1 MNEQARKGTQ
11 MKKEG
16 QTDASRVLSVQG
28 PEAEADNQEMEATL
42 VTAEQKEIVE
52 EQQLRRRA
60 RWLLKNF
67 RKFLDKKHRQE
78 EEMRNTPL
86 YTRDDALYLLSGM
99 AGHKSSER
107 VQTSNI
113 SNAPEKA
120 AMNVD
125 ETLERMNKEVLAEV
139 SKGYNELCERV
150 LLVNIGLQL
159 MRGEVQNVAKQVYVK
174 GTPIGKVI
182 GIDGK
187 FLSQARVYQLLDVAV
202 KEMTK
207 VMKIDQGLKIR
218 ARFEERGEEED
229 AGGAE

>member
-11 MKKEG
+11 MKKVG

-67 RKFLDKKHRQE
+67 RKFLDKKHKQE

-120 AMNVD
+120 AINVD

-139 SKGYNELCERV
+139 SKGYNELCERIT
-150 LLVNIGLQL
+150 LVNIALQF
-159 MRGEVQNVAKQVYVK
+159 MKGEVQNVARQVYVK

-182 GIDGK
+182 GVDGTK
-187 FLSQARVYQLLDVAV
+187 LGRTRAFELLNEAV
-202 KEMTK
+202 KELAK
-207 VMKIDQGLKIR
+207 VLSD
-218 ARFEERGEEED
+218 EREIVKQCEADKEVYSGC
-229 AGGAE
+229 

>member
-1 MNEQARKGTQ
+1 MNEQVGQGTQ
-11 MKKEG
+11 MKQMG
-16 QTDASRVLSVQG
+16 QMDTRSVSSVQG
-28 PEAEADNQEMEATL
+28 PEAEMDNQEMEATL
-42 VTAEQKEIVE
+42 VIAEQKEKVE

-67 RKFLDKKHRQE
+67 RKTLDKKHKQE

-139 SKGYNELCERV
+139 SKGYNELCERIT
-150 LLVNIGLQL
+150 LVNIALQF
-159 MRGEVQNVAKQVYVK
+159 MKGEVQNVARQVYVK
-174 GTPIGKVI
+174 GTPVGEVI
-182 GIDGK
+182 AVDGSK
-187 FLSQARVYQLLDVAV
+187 MS
-202 KEMTK
+202 
-207 VMKIDQGLKIR
+207 R
-218 ARFEERGEEED
+218 ATAFRFIEKAEEEMLKLLYLD
-229 AGGAE
+229 QRIRNRTKEEYDNELGG